1 MSGDTKIRPQQ
12 VELWQGNTLQD
23 VKPSSVVSASL
34 KQKWEGCIG
43 RRVKKNIVAGFI
55 TNFDLPMPDE
65 GEFYRTNESGM
76 LVFLSHEGLV
86 VRLADNNYCPLIDHP
101 RNLRPLYSRLYG
113 HYRLDIL
120 PGIDNDIFRD
130 KKPPTGPLN
139 KIFGWRYYE
148 MKKISKEI
156 DQSGLQFWDKHS
168 YNFGCLTSSY
178 KNYHVLVDAGAVI
191 GLSKKTM
198 LAKAVLARVKSVF
211 GVKDIDRQDPQQILF
226 GKLSKALY
234 EAWPLDQDKPNSK
247 KMKTA
252 LKTAVTMRRR
262 GVLMASWR
270 TCNYKGT
277 SQAAYRYHLKRFPL
291 DKQESSPAACH
302 HCQTKKQFSFKF

>member
-1 MSGDTKIRPQQ
+1 
-12 VELWQGNTLQD
+12 
-23 VKPSSVVSASL
+23 
-34 KQKWEGCIG
+34 
-43 RRVKKNIVAGFI
+43 
-55 TNFDLPMPDE
+55 
-65 GEFYRTNESGM
+65 
-76 LVFLSHEGLV
+76 
-86 VRLADNNYCPLIDHP
+86 
-101 RNLRPLYSRLYG
+101 
-113 HYRLDIL
+113 
-120 PGIDNDIFRD
+120 
-130 KKPPTGPLN
+130 
-139 KIFGWRYYE
+139 
-148 MKKISKEI
+148 
-156 DQSGLQFWDKHS
+156 
-168 YNFGCLTSSY
+168 
-178 KNYHVLVDAGAVI
+178 
-191 GLSKKTM
+191 M